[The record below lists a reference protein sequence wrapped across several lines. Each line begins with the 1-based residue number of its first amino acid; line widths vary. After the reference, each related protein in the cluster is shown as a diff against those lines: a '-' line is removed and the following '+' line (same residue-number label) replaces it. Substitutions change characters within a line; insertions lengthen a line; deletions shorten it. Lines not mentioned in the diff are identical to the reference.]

1 MSRNKSVRITG
12 LHDAKFGDYV
22 RRLMRSKG
30 MGTIRNLADESG
42 IPEQTVARYLRGDRF
57 PDSHAL
63 FALATALGVSMEQ
76 LLTAGQSVASDH
88 PHDTKP
94 DSARLLVSEADPF
107 AHDLKR
113 VRAYMKGMN
122 GAIREIY
129 VSIGAM
135 LAGISGQD

>member
-1 MSRNKSVRITG
+1 MSRKKSIRVTDS
-12 LHDAKFGDYV
+12 HDAKFGDYV
-22 RRLMRSKG
+22 RRLMRTKG
-30 MGTIRNLADESG
+30 MKTIRNLADESG
-42 IPEQTVARYLRGDRF
+42 IREQTVARYLRGDRF

-63 FALATALGVSMEQ
+63 FALATALGVSMEH
-76 LLTAGQSVASDH
+76 LLTAGQSVANGH
-88 PHDTKP
+88 PHGAKP
-94 DSARLLVSEADPF
+94 DSARLPVSGGDPF

-135 LAGISGQD
+135 LAGISGRD